1 MSTTRQAGFLI
12 AKINQAAGRIF
23 ARMLRERGIDIHPGH
38 GRILFVLWQHG
49 PMPIHDLA
57 RRVSLGK
64 STLTNAL
71 DRLEASGDVRRVRSD
86 EDRRSI
92 TVELTPKTAETRHV
106 YEDVSRAMNEQF
118 YRDIPDAEIDAF
130 EATLKRILQNL
141 E

>member
-71 DRLEASGDVRRVRSD
+71 DRLEASGDVRRVRSA

-92 TVELTPKTAETRHV
+92 TVELTPKTDETRQV

-130 EATLKRILQNL
+130 ETTLKRILRNL

>member
-1 MSTTRQAGFLI
+1 MSTARQGGFLI

-92 TVELTPKTAETRHV
+92 TVELTPKTAETKRV
-106 YEDVSRAMNEQF
+106 YEDVSQAMNEQF
-118 YRDIPDAEIDAF
+118 YREISDAEIEAF
-130 EATLKRILQNL
+130 EATLKRILHNL

>member
-1 MSTTRQAGFLI
+1 
-12 AKINQAAGRIF
+12 
-23 ARMLRERGIDIHPGH
+23 MLRERGIDIHPGH

-92 TVELTPKTAETRHV
+92 TVELTPKTAETRQI
-106 YEDVSRAMNEQF
+106 YEDVSQAMNEQF
-118 YRDIPDAEIDAF
+118 YRDIPAAEIDAF
-130 EATLKRILQNL
+130 EATLKRVLQNL
-141 E
+141 ER